1 MTQRSSFNLQQAA
14 ATLGVILSLAFVGY
28 EIRQNTQ
35 VARAAAVQGTM
46 DQILEWQAASASDP
60 DWIRIINTLRTGAE
74 YSDLSLLD
82 QQKYNWIVS
91 STVRIT
97 ENRFRQMEMGV
108 IQEADLGAGGGVAN
122 LRWFRSP
129 HFLAWWASE
138 ERTTSWAPDFLDFFE
153 TDVLGIR

>member
-1 MTQRSSFNLQQAA
+1 
-14 ATLGVILSLAFVGY
+14 
-28 EIRQNTQ
+28 
-35 VARAAAVQGTM
+35 M
-46 DQILEWQAASASDP
+46 D
-60 DWIRIINTLRTGAE
+60 RTLRSGAE
-74 YSDLSLLD
+74 YSDLSPLD